1 MLLPA
6 QHRLPTHV
14 ITRLGVGALLGLA
27 ILFAGCGSSTA
38 TVGAGTPTQVPCP
51 STTSLSGAG
60 STFDNPLFTK
70 MFQSY
75 SSATCTVQVTYN
87 SVGSGAGISQLLAGT
102 VDFGA
107 TDAPMTDAQLATS
120 TKGAIIHIPVTIG
133 AVAISYNLPG
143 LTTPV
148 QLTGDT
154 LANIFLGTV
163 KMWNDP
169 AIAATNSGVTLPAQA
184 IIVVH
189 RSDGSGTTGIL
200 SHYLSAVSPTWM
212 SKVGAGSTLNW
223 PVGVGAKGNAA
234 VAAAVKATKY
244 SIGYNEL
251 DYVLANQIQYAS
263 VQNADKSA
271 FLAPSVAGVQAAASS
286 ATSIPADLRF
296 YIVNEPGAQ
305 SYPISGYSWVVVYQ
319 SQTNADKGQA
329 LANTLWWMVHQGQQ
343 YSAAIYYVALS
354 PSIVSKD
361 EAQIKS
367 MTCGGSSCYKGLFG

>member
-6 QHRLPTHV
+6 QHRLPKRV

-27 ILFAGCGSSTA
+27 ILFAGCGSSSTGGTGTT
-38 TVGAGTPTQVPCP
+38 TVSCP
-51 STTSLSGAG
+51 NTTSLSGAG
-60 STFDNPLFTK
+60 SSFDNPLFTK
-70 MFQSY
+70 MFTSY
-75 SSATCTVQVTYN
+75 ANAKCNVQVTYN
-87 SVGSGAGISQLLAGT
+87 SVGSGAGVSQLLAGT

-107 TDAPMTDAQLATS
+107 TDAPLTDAQIAQS
-120 TKGAIIHIPVTIG
+120 TKGPVVHIPVTIG

-143 LTTPV
+143 VTTAV

-169 AIAATNSGVTLPAQA
+169 AITATNSGVTLPAQA
-184 IIVVH
+184 IVVVH

-200 SHYLSAVSPTWM
+200 SHYLAAVSPTWNT
-212 SKVGAGSTLNW
+212 KLGAGSTLNW
-223 PVGVGAKGNAA
+223 PVGVGAKGNAG
-234 VAAAVKATKY
+234 VAEAVKATKY

-263 VQNADKSA
+263 IQNADKSA
-271 FLAPSVAGVQAAASS
+271 FLAPSVAGVQAAASN

-305 SYPISGYSWVVVYQ
+305 SYPISGYSWAVVYQ
-319 SQTNADKGQA
+319 NQTNADKGEA
-329 LANTLWWMVHQGQQ
+329 LANTLWWMVHDGQQ